1 MAENGIKK
9 PTLDDMLN
17 VSANSAFVKK
27 LKEKRNTTDLN
38 SMPLL
43 KDNRIL
49 SMSNLDKMNQLPKT
63 VQNRE
68 RSVEPKSGSRQIGL
82 TNLKTHNDDAE
93 ETNEYGSIDYS
104 NMGLAKLRKISDFS
118 SNKRN
123 TAS

>member
-1 MAENGIKK
+1 MENGIKK

-17 VSANSAFVKK
+17 VSANSAFVRK

-63 VQNRE
+63 AQNRE
-68 RSVEPKSGSRQIGL
+68 RSVEPKSGSR
-82 TNLKTHNDDAE
+82 
-93 ETNEYGSIDYS
+93 
-104 NMGLAKLRKISDFS
+104 
-118 SNKRN
+118 
-123 TAS
+123 